1 MPARAALKKEIH
13 IANSAAPALVVA
25 VCDSNVVLGF
35 NQEFT
40 WSNPSRQNC
49 DITPSANS
57 VWPFAAPSY
66 HVAAGKTAP
75 GKTLPCPPL
84 AQKQQP
90 YTYQVSGGGCGMAA
104 TAGAIPATVPKNV
117 LIP

>member
-1 MPARAALKKEIH
+1 MLPDGSRRRTTGGLFFHLAFTTGVPKEGRSLRLSYMKKKKEK
-13 IANSAAPALVVA
+13 
-25 VCDSNVVLGF
+25 D
-35 NQEFT
+35 QEE
-40 WSNPSRQNC
+40 SLSSPS
-49 DITPSANS
+49 
-57 VWPFAAPSY
+57 
-66 HVAAGKTAP
+66 
-75 GKTLPCPPL
+75 PL